1 MTKTASTSGSQHR
14 HVENHDIN
22 VPPGGKAKQSGSTR
36 GKKVSSSAGE
46 DGLLSRLKGW
56 MPGQPKRATG
66 NSPRAKGKLP
76 VTDNGAG
83 GEGVGSSGSASS
95 SRRSDASAD
104 SFHDA
109 SSCRSDASSVSSHDS
124 FHSADSH
131 VSSASS
137 HDSFHSFSS
146 DTSSSFETAPSSPH
160 HTPPPTPRREPQA
173 PPVFRNIAD
182 VGSNMP
188 HPSPKLESTQ
198 TSSLFGRV
206 SQAPGK
212 GMHLP
217 ISGEVFAKAPAS
229 TRGTPLPPGVS
240 AGFAK
245 GLLNSD
251 HHKMQ
256 KTIRNAVTQIAPEVP
271 KPAMTD
277 KPAEPMPALTDRA
290 ALEAEIGEMFPLP
303 GPGSLQ
309 AMTNPH
315 RVQNALFAA
324 LGRAEAGG
332 SNAVHV
338 AAPTQFTYTNHVLVA
353 EDLALACGGDALRAE
368 AALGVLTSGPA
379 MEQTLQHLDAGTL
392 SGASLDALHTAATLA
407 STAGGFNALMTM
419 MRPAPAPERQAGL
432 QRLLTAVG
440 QVAQEGAD
448 AGIANALAGSGKR
461 ASLRVTAAPAR
472 ATLAEKVLSI
482 ELRMHKAPAV
492 AGAASPYAALTPAE
506 KTSVFS
512 WKQGFRESGP
522 GTELSKAQG
531 RLAKMGKYVARAA
544 KHEKNASAA
553 FDFAHP
559 LKNGK
564 FVKARARMT
573 AASVNQVFGKKK
585 SPLSPMRS
593 LGVNNAALMHPDD
606 DVINLDQYVG
616 TAMDELGK
624 QLAPLL
630 PDAGSPQHQAMQAGL
645 ADRNTPLPQE
655 LERTALM
662 AYLQNPA
669 DQVTPRRPIGNTFDA
684 AALASIADRIAVG
697 HGVPDA
703 AATIAAKLGHW
714 NGHSVGVSDLRKWG
728 AECGLLESVATAHAD
743 GGAAVAGEPP
753 TLSKETAF
761 GKALRQAENTIDPAR
776 NRPAAMTADGAHQY
790 VRTFVQEASWGNVV
804 TAGSGGAVGVN
815 VAPLTVGLRKVAGK
829 ITGLVT
835 GGVVTG
841 AAGPIADV
849 RGVRSHSAQISF
861 GTSHHG
867 GELFLGTQKQGAG
880 ALGGGFGASIRAG
893 FAKVLSAQ
901 AGASA
906 TVTPLAGDKGYTRG
920 VMVRTLRPENADG
933 MTFNSALARDD
944 MVRFIDFA
952 FGMAKAEGGERQAP
966 EQSWEKIAN
975 EFFDS
980 PTLSIGWH
988 NQSAETL
995 RHTSMASGNLR
1006 AGVVALHKPYESI
1019 GIGGTL
1025 TVSTDWASAANNK
1038 RTENTGAYRMVRN
1051 NHNSRLQVNLTA
1063 GAAITSPSIPVD
1075 NDEPGPTL
1083 HIVTPDDQRL
1093 SFQPDPGRPTTEVLN
1108 APVPLLGKQA
1118 NLSLVDQGMNV
1129 TFRAL
1134 VENGRLSETYTLR
1147 EVEHRDAGHFKAML
1161 QEPSRQAQ
1169 YEKVFEAVHGAD
1181 KARDEMDKFITKL
1194 DKWAGPGQH
1203 YSMRSRIRS
1212 DVRRGLDESA
1222 ALATTIHRR
1231 NPEDPRLAQISAHMM
1246 AQLNDERS
1254 WVPMQI
1260 QAFEAQ
1266 SASDVAGLNFG
1277 AVATSNFT
1285 LTSDRELYATAAPP
1299 NMIRAWADLPP
1310 PAAPVRP
1317 EGG

>member
-1 MTKTASTSGSQHR
+1 MTKTVSTSGSQHR
-14 HVENHDIN
+14 HVDSHDLN
-22 VPPGGKAKQSGSTR
+22 APPGGTLKQPASTPR
-36 GKKVSSSAGE
+36 GKQASSGAGHG
-46 DGLLSRLKGW
+46 GLLSKLTGW

-76 VTDNGAG
+76 VSGNGAG
-83 GEGVGSSGSASS
+83 GTGTSGSASS
-95 SRRSDASAD
+95 SRRSDASSAGSHD
-104 SFHDA
+104 SFHSVHSDA
-109 SSCRSDASSVSSHDS
+109 SSAGSRDSFHSARSDASSVSSDHT
-124 FHSADSH
+124 
-131 VSSASS
+131 
-137 HDSFHSFSS
+137 FHSFGS
-146 DTSSSFETAPSSPH
+146 DTSSSFQTAPSSPR
-160 HTPPPTPRREPQA
+160 HTPPPSPRREPP

-182 VGSNMP
+182 VASGMP

-217 ISGEVFAKAPAS
+217 ISGEVFAKAPAPQ
-229 TRGTPLPPGVS
+229 RGAPRPPGVS
-240 AGFAK
+240 TGFAK

-256 KTIRNAVTQIAPEVP
+256 KTMRNAVTQIAPEVP

-290 ALEAEIGEMFPLP
+290 ALEAGIGEMFPLP
-303 GPGSLQ
+303 GAGSLY
-309 AMTNPH
+309 ALTTPH

-324 LGRAEAGG
+324 LERGGAGG
-332 SNAVHV
+332 SHAVHV
-338 AAPTQFTYTNHVLVA
+338 AAPTRFSYTNHMLVA

-368 AALGVLTSGPA
+368 DALAVLTSGPA
-379 MEQTLQHLDAGTL
+379 MEKMLDGLDAGTL

-448 AGIANALAGSGKR
+448 AGIADALAGSGKR
-461 ASLRVTAAPAR
+461 ASDRVAAAPAG

-482 ELRMHKAPAV
+482 ELRMHRAPAV

-544 KHEKNASAA
+544 KHEKNASAS

-564 FVKARARMT
+564 FIKARARMT

-593 LGVNNAALMHPDD
+593 MGVNNAALMHPDD

-624 QLAPLL
+624 QLAPRL
-630 PDAGSPQHQAMQAGL
+630 PAAGSVAHEAMLAGL
-645 ADRNTPLPQE
+645 ADPRTPLPPE
-655 LERTALM
+655 IERLALM
-662 AYLQNPA
+662 AYLRDPA
-669 DQVTPRRPIGNTFDA
+669 GQVTPRRPMENRFDA
-684 AALASIADRIAVG
+684 AALARVADRIAAE
-697 HGVPDA
+697 HGVPDGGA
-703 AATIAAKLGHW
+703 AIAAKLGHW
-714 NGHSVGVSDLRKWG
+714 KGRSVGVSDLRKWG
-728 AECGLLESVATAHAD
+728 AECGLAESEATAHAN
-743 GGAAVAGEPP
+743 GGAAAAGEPP
-753 TLSKETAF
+753 TLSKETVF
-761 GKALRQAENTIDPAR
+761 GKALRQAQNTIDPAR

-829 ITGLVT
+829 ITGLVS

-995 RHTSMASGNLR
+995 RHTAMASGNVR
-1006 AGVVALHKPYESI
+1006 AGVVALHKPYESV

-1063 GAAITSPSIPVD
+1063 GAAITSPSIPID
-1075 NDEPGPTL
+1075 NGEPGPAL

-1093 SFQPDPGRPTTEVLN
+1093 SIQPDPGRPTSEVLN

-1181 KARDEMDKFITKL
+1181 KARDEMDKFIAKL
-1194 DKWAGPGQH
+1194 DNWAGPGQH

-1222 ALATTIHRR
+1222 ALATAIERR
-1231 NPEDPRLAQISAHMM
+1231 SPGDPRLALISAHMM

-1266 SASDVAGLNFG
+1266 SASDVGGLNFG

-1310 PAAPVRP
+1310 APPVRA